1 MFSALTGQGGVKIEI
16 RLTPQSGVRAVP
28 MEHFPS
34 WKLHRNPFWRVKHP
48 NAPKPA
54 SIAPALGQYGDMQPS
69 EQLYAYES
77 NQDIA
82 GIVTLHL
89 APGKKVEHLGIKVTG
104 IEEEEYCYI
113 PMGGPLPARDQRIVG
128 LGGACVVHGML
139 VGSLFG
145 AIVGQRFPGAIY
157 VSQTLEFRKPVF
169 VGETVRAT
177 IQVQGVRASGRML
190 DFDTRCTN
198 QKGELVLTG
207 GARCLLPR
215 GSPLV
220 ASREEGAQG

>member
-1 MFSALTGQGGVKIEI
+1 MWRRAWRRQCVELPRAAALRGWARHAAPDCAAPTSLARVGDSYDSI
-16 RLTPQSGVRAVP
+16 RCFTAAEVSQ
-28 MEHFPS
+28 F
-34 WKLHRNPFWRVKHP
+34 
-48 NAPKPA
+48 
-54 SIAPALGQYGDMQPS
+54 
-69 EQLYAYES
+69 
-77 NQDIA
+77 
-82 GIVTLHL
+82 
-89 APGKKVEHLGIKVTG
+89 
-104 IEEEEYCYI
+104 
-113 PMGGPLPARDQRIVG
+113 VG
-128 LGGACVVHGML
+128 LTHDSNPMHTDPDFAAQGRFGACVVHGML

-215 GSPLV
+215 ASPLV

>member
-1 MFSALTGQGGVKIEI
+1 MYLLLCILTTALDQLVHVLKN
-16 RLTPQSGVRAVP
+16 TPRANSP
-28 MEHFPS
+28 WF
-34 WKLHRNPFWRVKHP
+34 
-48 NAPKPA
+48 APR
-54 SIAPALGQYGDMQPS
+54 
-69 EQLYAYES
+69 
-77 NQDIA
+77 
-82 GIVTLHL
+82 
-89 APGKKVEHLGIKVTG
+89 GKT
-104 IEEEEYCYI
+104 CR
-113 PMGGPLPARDQRIVG
+113 PARMWRRAWRRRCLELPRAAALRGWARHAASNYAAPTPLARVG
-128 LGGACVVHGML
+128 DSYDSIRCFTAAEVSQFAGLTHDSNPMHTDPDFAAQGRFGACVVHGML